1 MILAIDGPAG
11 AGKSTVAKLVASR
24 LGLTFLDTGAMYR
37 AVTLEALRL
46 GLDPADGAACARVA
60 ASLKLEFDAQGKLHL
75 DGRPG
80 EPALRSP
87 EVTRAVSQVSAH
99 AAVRELIVAQQQRIA
114 TSSRGVVAEGRDTT
128 TVVFP
133 RADHKFFLTA
143 SSHERARRR
152 ALELGTPQALE
163 QIRADIEERDR
174 KDSTRAISP
183 LVKARDAHEVITD
196 GKSAEDVAQRLLAI
210 VSGQAREGA
219 R

>member
-11 AGKSTVAKLVASR
+11 AGKSTVAKLVAKE

-37 AVTLEALRL
+37 GVTLEVLRL
-46 GLDPADGAACARVA
+46 ELDPADAEACARVA

-80 EPALRSP
+80 EPAIRSSS
-87 EVTRAVSQVSAH
+87 VTRAVSQVSAH
-99 AAVRELIVAQQQRIA
+99 AGVRAIVVAQQQRIA
-114 TSSRGVVAEGRDTT
+114 ATSRGVVAEGRDTT

-133 RADHKFFLTA
+133 RAEHKFFLTA

-163 QIRADIEERDR
+163 RIRAEIEERDR
-174 KDSTRAISP
+174 KDSTRAVSP
-183 LVKARDAHEVITD
+183 LVKAADAHEIVTD
-196 GKSAEDVAQRLLAI
+196 GMSAEDVARAMLAI
-210 VSGQAREGA
+210 VAGKRA
-219 R
+219 

>member
-11 AGKSTVAKLVASR
+11 AGKSTVAKLVAKE

-37 AVTLEALRL
+37 GVTLEVLRL
-46 GLDPADGAACARVA
+46 ELDPADAEACARVA

-80 EPALRSP
+80 EPAIRSSS
-87 EVTRAVSQVSAH
+87 VTRAVSQVSAH
-99 AAVRELIVAQQQRIA
+99 AAVRAIVVAQQQRIA
-114 TSSRGVVAEGRDTT
+114 ATSRGVVAEGRDTT

-133 RADHKFFLTA
+133 RAEHKFFLTA

-163 QIRADIEERDR
+163 HIRAEIEERDR
-174 KDSTRAISP
+174 KDSTRAVSP
-183 LVKARDAHEVITD
+183 LVKAADAHEIITD
-196 GKSAEDVAQRLLAI
+196 GMSAEDVARALLAI
-210 VSGQAREGA
+210 VAGKRA
-219 R
+219 